1 MTTDADD
8 VRSFDQRGG
17 AAQPKA
23 LSAIRTIA
31 RREIAEQLS
40 SARFLIIALL
50 VVGLT
55 PLAVYV
61 GARDYK
67 SRLEDYNRLVAEQQ
81 KMIAG
86 PAGREVKGFDVGWSE
101 GNDLAVLRAIRPPE
115 PVSAL
120 VRGLDGALPQYW
132 DFSPTGIVTG
142 PLASRPQRIADVV
155 GHLDMAFL
163 MRVALGLLAILL
175 AFDAVAGEKEL
186 GTLRAVLSQPISRAA
201 LLTGKLAGGAVT
213 LLLPLAAA
221 FLIALISAQLFG
233 VDLIAAGALAKV
245 VMLALT
251 AGAYL
256 VCFYAL
262 GLFVSSLVSSQKT
275 SLVVLLVVWVVAV
288 LAVPPIAT
296 MVAQAASPVPTSQ
309 YLETRKDALD
319 LDIRRQAELE
329 MGGVYREITGDPEG
343 NADTDKY
350 YKNKESIDRRIVPIE
365 VGYLNR
371 RRQILNEIDR
381 DAERR
386 AANQNRFAS
395 LLMAISPAA
404 AFAGAATD
412 LAGTGDAQ
420 YAAWLESVRRYQDSL
435 NAALF
440 DDPPTVMIRNRG
452 ASFPA
457 ELRKPPTVADLPS
470 FAPPRRDAAAVLSR
484 SLPAIGLLGLFTGV
498 FIIGGFFAFSRYDV
512 R

>member
-1 MTTDADD
+1 MATDVARI
-8 VRSFDQRGG
+8 RSVDQKGVSAPG
-17 AAQPKA
+17 A
-23 LSAIRTIA
+23 LSAIRIIA

-50 VVGLT
+50 VIGLT

-67 SRLEDYNRLVAEQQ
+67 SRFEDYNRLVAEQQ

-86 PAGREVKGFDVGWSE
+86 PAGKEVAGFDKHWTQE
-101 GNDLAVLRAIRPPE
+101 NDLAIFRAIRPPE

-155 GHLDMAFL
+155 GHLDMEFL

-213 LLLPLAAA
+213 LLVPLAVA
-221 FLIALISAQLFG
+221 FLVALISAQLFG
-233 VDLIAAGALAKV
+233 VDLIAAGALTKV
-245 VMLALT
+245 AMLALT

-262 GLFVSSLVSSQKT
+262 GLMVSSLASSQKT

-288 LAVPPIAT
+288 LAIPPIAT

-309 YLETRKDALD
+309 SLETRKDALD
-319 LDIRRQAELE
+319 SDIRRQAELE
-329 MGGVYREITGDPEG
+329 MGTVYREITGDPE
-343 NADTDKY
+343 DSVWTESY
-350 YKNKESIDRRIVPIE
+350 FKNKEAIDRRIVPIE
-365 VGYLNR
+365 VGYLNK
-371 RRQILNEIDR
+371 RRQFLDEIDR

-386 AANQNRFAS
+386 AANQNRFAR
-395 LLMAISPAA
+395 LLMAVSPAA

-420 YAAWLESVRRYQDSL
+420 YAAWIESVHRYQDTL

-440 DDPPTVMIRNRG
+440 DDPPSVIIRNKG
-452 ASFPA
+452 ASFDA
-457 ELRKPPTVADLPS
+457 EIRKLPSVADLPS
-470 FAPPRRDAAAVLSR
+470 FAPPRRDAAAALSR

>member
-1 MTTDADD
+1 MATDLAGI
-8 VRSFDQRGG
+8 RSFDQKGG
-17 AAQPKA
+17 AALPGA
-23 LSAIRTIA
+23 LSAIRIIA
-31 RREIAEQLS
+31 RRELIEQLS

-50 VVGLT
+50 VIGLT

-61 GARDYK
+61 GARDYR

-86 PAGREVKGFDVGWSE
+86 PAGKEVRGFDIGWTE
-101 GNDLAVLRAIRPPE
+101 GNDLAVFRAIRPPE

-142 PLASRPQRIADVV
+142 PLASRSQRIADVV
-155 GHLDMAFL
+155 GHLDMEFL

-186 GTLRAVLSQPISRAA
+186 GTLRAVLSHPISRAA
-201 LLTGKLAGGAVT
+201 LLTGKLAGGAIT
-213 LLLPLAAA
+213 LLVPLAAA

-233 VDLIAAGALAKV
+233 VDLVAAGALAKV
-245 VMLALT
+245 MMLALT

-262 GLFVSSLVSSQKT
+262 GLFVSSLASSQKT

-296 MVAQAASPVPTSQ
+296 MVAQAASPIPTSQ
-309 YLETRKDALD
+309 ALETRKDALD

-329 MGGVYREITGDPEG
+329 MGAVYREVTGLAEG
-343 NADTDKY
+343 WADTDKY
-350 YKNKESIDRRIVPIE
+350 YANKEAIDRRIVPIE
-365 VGYLNR
+365 TGYLSK
-371 RRQILNEIDR
+371 RRQIIDQIDS

-386 AANQNRFAS
+386 AVNQNRFAR

-420 YAAWLESVRRYQDSL
+420 YAAWLESVRRHQDSL

-440 DDPPTVMIRNRG
+440 DDPPTVMIRNKG
-452 ASFPA
+452 AAFDA
-457 ELRKPPTVADLPS
+457 QIRKPLTVADLPS